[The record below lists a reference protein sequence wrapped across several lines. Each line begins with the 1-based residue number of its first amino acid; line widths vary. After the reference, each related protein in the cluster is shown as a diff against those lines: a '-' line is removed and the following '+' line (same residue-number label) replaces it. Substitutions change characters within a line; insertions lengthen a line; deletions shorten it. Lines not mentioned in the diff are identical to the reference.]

1 MIFFLYLLGFSGHP
15 IKANLVQG
23 ISDHR
28 DFVFVLIW
36 LFQVTQLRPRCSR
49 DRDFLFVFIGLFQVT
64 QLRSL
69 LFDLSHTIVTLIFVF
84 IGPFQVNQ
92 LRQLLFRGSQT
103 IVILFLHLWGFI
115 IRLVRSVNLYV
126 IG

>member
-1 MIFFLYLLGFSGHP
+1 MT
-15 IKANLVQG
+15 NLVQG

-28 DFVFVLIW
+28 DFVFVL
-36 LFQVTQLRPRCSR
+36 
-49 DRDFLFVFIGLFQVT
+49 IGLFQVT